1 MVKIEE
7 RRVAQ
12 GGAKEG
18 SKLATSVRLYLHV
31 ISVIPPKPASKQ
43 NKHAVSGIC
52 TSNSR
57 EGERKHS
64 KHQTAPAAPKMER
77 ADTTNTRQQQRGRE
91 QA

>member
-18 SKLATSVRLYLHV
+18 SKLATSVRLYLHAV
-31 ISVIPPKPASKQ
+31 SVIPPKPASKQ

-52 TSNSR
+52 TSSSR
-57 EGERKHS
+57 EGERKHN
-64 KHQTAPAAPKMER
+64 KHQTPPAAPEMER
-77 ADTTNTRQQQRGRE
+77 VGTTSTRQH
-91 QA
+91 